1 MRIKGWNTY
10 ELCWLFIFIAIGTY
24 LSVIWK
30 SNLFGLSVFISG
42 VLCVVLAAK
51 GSIWTY
57 IFGMY
62 NTFGYAYISY
72 TNGLF
77 GEMGLNL
84 FFFAPTNI
92 IGIFMWKN
100 KLQENIVIMR
110 ELANKYKAII
120 GLVCIIGIIITG
132 FLLSLIKGQN
142 TPYIDATT
150 NTLSIIATFLMMWRY
165 KEQWILYIVL
175 NIFTIIM
182 WSIRMAN
189 GSPEALLMIVM
200 WSSYLVNAFYGYYNW
215 SKGVKKVRES
225 IEI

>member
-110 ELANKYKAII
+110 ELANKYKAIV
-120 GLVCIIGIIITG
+120 GLICIIGIIITG

-142 TPYIDATT
+142 SPYIDATT
-150 NTLSIIATFLMMWRY
+150 NTLSIIETFLMM
-165 KEQWILYIVL
+165 
-175 NIFTIIM
+175 
-182 WSIRMAN
+182 
-189 GSPEALLMIVM
+189 
-200 WSSYLVNAFYGYYNW
+200 
-215 SKGVKKVRES
+215 
-225 IEI
+225 

>member
-110 ELANKYKAII
+110 ELANKYKAIV
-120 GLVCIIGIIITG
+120 GLICIIGIIITG

>member
-1 MRIKGWNTY
+1 MKIKGWNLY
-10 ELCWLFIFIAIGTY
+10 EICWLIVFILIGSY
-24 LSVIWK
+24 LSISWK
-30 SNLFGLSVFISG
+30 DSIFGLSVFISG

-62 NTFGYAYISY
+62 NTFGYAYMSY

-84 FFFAPTNI
+84 FFFAPTNV
-92 IGIFMWKN
+92 IGLMMWRK
-100 KLQENIVIMR
+100 KMEENVVIMR
-110 ELANKYKAII
+110 ELANKYRVITGI
-120 GLVCIIGIIITG
+120 VCIVGIVATG

-150 NTLSIIATFLMMWRY
+150 NTLSIIATVLMMYRY
-165 KEQWILYIVL
+165 KEQWILYIIL

-189 GSPEALLMIVM
+189 GSPEGMLMIVM
-200 WSSYLVNAFYGYYNW
+200 WSSYLVNAVYGYYNW
-215 SKGVKKVRES
+215 
-225 IEI
+225 